1 MTLLSLYH
9 THAEVCLQ
17 MASSSKSLA
26 IKERWLELA
35 NHWRQKAN
43 DSEGL
48 PVSAT
53 QPFSQP
59 PPVVVAPKII
69 GKHTLSN
76 TAKTELH
83 ASQDVMM
90 APNTPAPSLSPSSDD
105 VSNPQLQIEAVNDV
119 TPSLSPSLHGVS
131 NPQPQIDV
139 GVDDPPI
146 ELDDDWKRLLAD
158 IRGR

>member
-17 MASSSKSLA
+17 MAASSKSLE
-26 IKERWLELA
+26 IRERWLELA

-48 PVSAT
+48 TVSAA

-59 PPVVVAPKII
+59 LPVVVAPKIF
-69 GKHTLSN
+69 GKHPLSN
-76 TAKTELH
+76 AVEVEPP
-83 ASQDVMM
+83 ASRDVMM
-90 APNTPAPSLSPSSDD
+90 APNTPAPSLSPSSDE
-105 VSNPQLQIEAVNDV
+105 VSNTQLQIEAGNV
-119 TPSLSPSLHGVS
+119 TPSLNPSLHGVS
-131 NPQPQIDV
+131 NPQPQIEA
-139 GVDDPPI
+139 GDDAPPI